1 MAVRQPRYSKEE
13 FAQRGKAIYEDQVRS
28 QVEQGNDGKIVA
40 IDIETGAFEVGDDS
54 LTAAKQLL
62 IRYPDAQI
70 FGIRIGH
77 RAVHRFGFRSPGV
90 SA

>member
-1 MAVRQPRYSKEE
+1 M
-13 FAQRGKAIYEDQVRS
+13 
-28 QVEQGNDGKIVA
+28 A

-62 IRYPDAQI
+62 KLYPDAQI

-77 RAVHRFGFRSPGV
+77 HAVHRFGFRTPTASTNT
-90 SA
+90 SNWAN

>member
-13 FAQRGKAIYEDQVRS
+13 FARRGHEIYDSQVRS
-28 QVEQGNDGKIVA
+28 QVEADNHGRIVA
-40 IDIETGAFEVGDDS
+40 IDIESGAFEVGDDS

-62 IRYPDAQI
+62 ARCPDAQI

-90 SA
+90 SV